1 MAVTEHIE
9 TVLCPYL
16 WNVSFPM
23 NMLKNWDQSWASL
36 LSSDLED
43 MSDKGKQTTYQN
55 KPDSKS
61 IFKPL
66 QISVH
71 AL

>member
-9 TVLCPYL
+9 SLMP
-16 WNVSFPM
+16 VSLKCCFPM

-36 LSSDLED
+36 LSPDLED

-55 KPDSKS
+55 KLDSKS

-66 QISVH
+66 QISVR

>member
-1 MAVTEHIE
+1 
-9 TVLCPYL
+9 
-16 WNVSFPM
+16 
-23 NMLKNWDQSWASL
+23 MLKNWDQSWASL
-36 LSSDLED
+36 LSPDLED

-66 QISVH
+66 QISIH

>member
-1 MAVTEHIE
+1 
-9 TVLCPYL
+9 
-16 WNVSFPM
+16 
-23 NMLKNWDQSWASL
+23 MLKNWDQSWASL
-36 LSSDLED
+36 LSPDLED
-43 MSDKGKQTTYQN
+43 MSDKGKQTMYQN